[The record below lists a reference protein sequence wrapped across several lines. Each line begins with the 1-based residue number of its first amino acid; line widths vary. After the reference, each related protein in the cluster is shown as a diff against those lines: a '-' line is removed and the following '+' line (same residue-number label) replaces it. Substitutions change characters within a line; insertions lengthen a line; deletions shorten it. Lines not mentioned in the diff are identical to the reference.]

1 MAGNA
6 TRERLIAESMRLFGE
21 RGYAGTSV
29 ADIEAAAGLSSG
41 AGSLYRHF
49 PSKQALLAA
58 GVRQQIDAGQHLL
71 RLLAD
76 ADDGAAIPLRERLIA
91 VATAGLRRLEQEA
104 DLNRIMLKDLAHF
117 PELLDLARRE
127 EVARVHQAV
136 AAWLDAQ
143 LGARSDGQAGTGRR
157 DTEGIAAVLVG
168 AVSNFWMLR
177 DIFGEHPAGISEER
191 YLASLVDA
199 LMPSLPGVEKTLEN

>member
-58 GVRQQIDAGQHLL
+58 GVRQQIDAGQRLL

-143 LGARSDGQAGTGRR
+143 FDSQAGTGRR

-168 AVSNFWMLR
+168 AVSNFWMLCA
-177 DIFGEHPAGISEER
+177 IFGEHPAGISEER

-199 LMPSLPGVEKTLEN
+199 LMPSLPGAEKTLEN